1 MYALCEHCFC
11 RNKHHCACFY
21 RFSKKNVQNM
31 EFSFFFMDISLSLLL
46 KTKSIKG
53 TMYKLCEYIPTITGK
68 THVDLMAEDFFCL
81 EADKEKAKAM
91 GRLEDAEEAYGYTL
105 VVKGTLIINYN
116 QHLFTLS
123 QGDIFLYSPGF
134 RASLEAVS
142 DDYYGYCLIVDEN
155 VALSNSTVRTVVCK
169 AGYPVAEA
177 INPVLHL
184 SENQTRA
191 FLSRMKEMENS
202 QSPQTLFRT
211 DRLRLLYS
219 LFILELMEVIQKR
232 KENPVVSV
240 TTSKAFLD
248 FLTLLTHNFTVHHDI
263 AFYADQLCITT
274 THLSRIVRQITGRT
288 VVDYI
293 NRMLLMEA
301 SWLLQNTSLS
311 IQEIAERL
319 NFATQST
326 FTRFFSRLKGTS
338 PKAFRDAH

>member
-1 MYALCEHCFC
+1 
-11 RNKHHCACFY
+11 
-21 RFSKKNVQNM
+21 M
-31 EFSFFFMDISLSLLL
+31 EFSFFFMDISLSLFL

-68 THVDLMAEDFFCL
+68 THVDLMVEDFFCL
-81 EADKEKAKAM
+81 EADKDKVKVMNEIQGEA
-91 GRLEDAEEAYGYTL
+91 LEAYGYTL
-105 VVKGTLIINYN
+105 VLRGTMKVIYN
-116 QHLFTLS
+116 QHLLTLS

-134 RASLEAVS
+134 RAVLEAVS

-184 SENQTRA
+184 SDSQTRT
-191 FLSRMKEMENS
+191 FLSRMKEIEDS
-202 QSPQTLFRT
+202 QNPQNLFRS
-211 DRLRLLYS
+211 DRLKLLYS
-219 LFILELMEVIQKR
+219 LFILDLMEVMKKR
-232 KENPVVSV
+232 NGNTAVSV
-240 TTSKAFLD
+240 TTSKVFLD

-263 AFYADQLCITT
+263 AFYADELCITT

-311 IQEIAERL
+311 IQDIAEQL

-338 PKAFRDAH
+338 PKAYRDAH

>member
-1 MYALCEHCFC
+1 MT
-11 RNKHHCACFY
+11 
-21 RFSKKNVQNM
+21 
-31 EFSFFFMDISLSLLL
+31 IP
-46 KTKSIKG
+46 
-53 TMYKLCEYIPTITGK
+53 KLCEYIPTITGK

-81 EADKEKAKAM
+81 EADKDKVKVMNEIQGEA
-91 GRLEDAEEAYGYTL
+91 LEAYGYTL
-105 VVKGTLIINYN
+105 VLRGTMKVIYN
-116 QHLFTLS
+116 QHLLTLS

-134 RASLEAVS
+134 RAVLEAVS

-184 SENQTRA
+184 SDSQTRT
-191 FLSRMKEMENS
+191 FLSRMKEIEDS
-202 QSPQTLFRT
+202 QNPQNLFRS
-211 DRLRLLYS
+211 DRLKLLYS
-219 LFILELMEVIQKR
+219 LFILDLMEVMKKR
-232 KENPVVSV
+232 NGNTAVSV
-240 TTSKAFLD
+240 TTSKVFLD

-263 AFYADQLCITT
+263 AFYADELCITT

-288 VVDYI
+288 VLDYI

-311 IQEIAERL
+311 IQEIAEQL

-338 PKAFRDAH
+338 PKAYRDAH